1 MSRKKKNIVY
11 VGLDGLDI
19 KVNTTKVLEKN
30 YYIFHNK
37 NKDEIGHLQ
46 AVKDGYLLHLC
57 LPKVLRNDNTIPF
70 CKEDFKH
77 IKNVLACVQTQLKS
91 LFGNDI
97 YETTVRTC
105 EVNATAELSNVTKT
119 APMLKLLATILLTK
133 GEKLFICA
141 TGEQVGKRYEA
152 VKCLCSGQQIESIKT
167 AQLSN
172 SRVKLKL
179 YDKSKEK
186 NITDRG
192 LLRVE
197 FIYSA
202 RGLKVARTGRT
213 LAEFLKPDSI
223 LSLLSYYRK
232 DYKEL
237 LIDCYWN
244 NKDRYS
250 LNDEYNVPVYEEMIT
265 IIYNDLVSH
274 KGQPLSVALI
284 NKNLI
289 EIDYELFRRACKR
302 YYPKL
307 NSAQK
312 AWRRVQKSGEIQVNT
327 GVIDEFVSISK
338 QIING

>member
-1 MSRKKKNIVY
+1 MSRKKKNRVY

-19 KVNTTKVLEKN
+19 KVNTTKVLEQN
-30 YYIFHNK
+30 YYIFYNK
-37 NKDEIGHLQ
+37 KNDEIGHLQ

-57 LPKVLRNDNTIPF
+57 LPKVLRKDNTIPF

-77 IKNVLACVQTQLKS
+77 IENVLACVQTQLES
-91 LFGNDI
+91 LFGDGI
-97 YETTVRTC
+97 YETIVRSC

-141 TGEQVGKRYEA
+141 TGEQTGKRYEA

-192 LLRVE
+192 LLRIE

-202 RGLKVARTGRT
+202 RGLKVAKTGKT

-223 LSLLSYYRK
+223 LSLLSWYRK
-232 DYKEL
+232 D
-237 LIDCYWN
+237 
-244 NKDRYS
+244 
-250 LNDEYNVPVYEEMIT
+250 
-265 IIYNDLVSH
+265 
-274 KGQPLSVALI
+274 
-284 NKNLI
+284 
-289 EIDYELFRRACKR
+289 
-302 YYPKL
+302 
-307 NSAQK
+307 
-312 AWRRVQKSGEIQVNT
+312 
-327 GVIDEFVSISK
+327 
-338 QIING
+338 

>member
-1 MSRKKKNIVY
+1 MSRKKKNRVY

-19 KVNTTKVLEKN
+19 KVNTTKVLDQN

-57 LPKVLRNDNTIPF
+57 LPKVLRSDNTIPF

-77 IKNVLACVQTQLKS
+77 IKNVLACVQTQLES

-105 EVNATAELSNVTKT
+105 EVNATAELSNITKT

-141 TGEQVGKRYEA
+141 TGERTGKRYEA
-152 VKCLCSGQQIESIKT
+152 VKCLCSGQNIESIKT

-179 YDKSKEK
+179 YDKSKDQ

-192 LLRVE
+192 LLRIE

-244 NKDRYS
+244 NTDRYD

-265 IIYNDLVSH
+265 VIYNDLVSH
-274 KGQPLSVALI
+274 EGQPLSVALI

-312 AWRRVQKSGEIQVNT
+312 AWARVQKSGEIQVNT
-327 GVIDEFVSISK
+327 GVIDEFVSISR

>member
-1 MSRKKKNIVY
+1 MSRKKKNRVY
-11 VGLDGLDI
+11 VGLDGLDV

-30 YYIFHNK
+30 YYTFNNNIN
-37 NKDEIGHLQ
+37 DEIGHLQ

-57 LPKVLRNDNTIPF
+57 LPKVLRKDNTIPF

-91 LFGNDI
+91 LFGNAI
-97 YETTVRTC
+97 YKTTVRTC

-141 TGEQVGKRYEA
+141 TGERVGKRYEA
-152 VKCLCSGQQIESIKT
+152 VKCLCSGQNIESIKT

-179 YDKSKEK
+179 YDKSKQQ

-202 RGLKVARTGRT
+202 RGLKVARTGKT

-265 IIYNDLVSH
+265 IIYNDLASH
-274 KGQPLSVALI
+274 EGQPLSVALI

-289 EIDYELFRRACKR
+289 EIDYELFKRACKR

-312 AWRRVQKSGEIQVNT
+312 AWARVQKSGEIQVNT
-327 GVIDEFVSISK
+327 GVIDEFVSISR

>member
-1 MSRKKKNIVY
+1 M
-11 VGLDGLDI
+11 
-19 KVNTTKVLEKN
+19 
-30 YYIFHNK
+30 
-37 NKDEIGHLQ
+37 
-46 AVKDGYLLHLC
+46 KDGYLLHLC
-57 LPKVLRNDNTIPF
+57 LPRVLRNDNTIPF

-77 IKNVLACVQTQLKS
+77 IENVLACVQTQLES

-97 YETTVRTC
+97 YETMVRTA

-119 APMLKLLATILLTK
+119 DPMLKLLATILLTK

-141 TGEQVGKRYEA
+141 TGEKTGKRYEA

-186 NITDRG
+186 NITDKG
-192 LLRVE
+192 LLRIE
-197 FIYSA
+197 FIYSS
-202 RGLKVARTGRT
+202 RGLKVARTGKT

-223 LSLLSYYRK
+223 LSLLSWYRK

-244 NKDRYS
+244 NTDRYD

-274 KGQPLSVALI
+274 DGQPLSVALI

-289 EIDYELFRRACKR
+289 EIDYELFKRACKR

-312 AWRRVQKSGEIQVNT
+312 AWARVQKSGEIQVNI

-338 QIING
+338 QIISG